1 MIQISLVP
9 MSKVEKLWA
18 NALSRWRKGENF
30 TASLIPPCRHLF
42 EKEHAWDMSMLN
54 HHGIHTVLSE
64 WSRQVFE
71 LTDNARTRNLDKFI
85 ATRSHFGVS
94 RFHNELFKEMREIAV
109 KIKKKTRSYT
119 ERQKV
124 QWDIF
129 LYSDRRLNAE
139 SKFQYQTSCLK
150 LHCLRHGKGE

>member
-1 MIQISLVP
+1 MIQISLLP
-9 MSKVEKLWA
+9 TSKVEKLWA
-18 NALSRWRKGENF
+18 NTLSRWRKGENF
-30 TASLIPPCRHLF
+30 TSSLIPPCRHLF

-54 HHGIHTVLSE
+54 HHGICTVLSE

-94 RFHNELFKEMREIAV
+94 RFHNELCKEMREIAV
-109 KIKKKTRSYT
+109 KIKKKTRSDI
-119 ERQKV
+119 ERRKI

-129 LYSDRRLNAE
+129 LCSDRRLNVG
-139 SKFQYQTSCLK
+139 SKFWFQTPCLK
-150 LHCLRHGKGE
+150 LHCLRHGNGE